1 MAVETLRPHGD
12 YGVELETTYCG
23 DGDYHYTEVDEAG
36 AHDSDNTMV
45 WEEEGS
51 PAADLFDIQNSSVGA
66 GEITKVTVK
75 VVWKYQTQE

>member
-12 YGVELETTYCG
+12 YSVELETTYCG

-51 PAADLFDIQNSSVGA
+51 PAAVLFDIQNSSVGA

-75 VVWKYQTQE
+75 VVWKHQTQE